1 MPAPTANTNASK
13 WTREKT
19 IKTLQQI
26 EAIATDEY
34 SITHTLT
41 QALMRLKC
49 YKQLWSYWKKKWEND
64 GDIMDQIYYIEQIFI
79 NKLEEGALF
88 RQLHPSA
95 CYFILKH
102 NYGYN
107 TKGENE
113 LPSHLRAEFEEP
125 QQQPHSGSKTTSS
138 PAEKPV
144 VVAKTA
150 LIQPPVTSPVSS
162 HPSMYGSIKRQNDQ
176 IISVDPHQHRPI
188 RAAVR

>member
-64 GDIMDQIYYIEQIFI
+64 GEIMDRIYYIEQIFI

-107 TKGENE
+107 TKGESE

-125 QQQPHSGSKTTSS
+125 TDTLRSGSKTTAA
-138 PAEKPV
+138 PDEKPA
-144 VVAKTA
+144 VAHKTA
-150 LIQPPVTSPVSS
+150 LVQPSVTVPIA
-162 HPSMYGSIKRQNDQ
+162 PDQAMYSSIKRQNDQ
-176 IISVDPHQHRPI
+176 IISADPHQHRPI
-188 RAAVR
+188 QAAVR